1 MQISKGADMKEVR
14 NIERATLNGRQVKL
28 FEVWELVDNAWIFSG
43 KFSAPVK
50 IANKNLLQYAEGQ
63 E

>member
-1 MQISKGADMKEVR
+1 MKEIR

-28 FEVWELVDNAWIFSG
+28 FEVWELVNNAWIFAG

-50 IANKNLLQYAEGQ
+50 IANKNLLAYHE
-63 E
+63 EH

>member
-1 MQISKGADMKEVR
+1 MKEVR
-14 NIERATLNGRQVKL
+14 NIEKATLNGRQVKL

-50 IANKNLLQYAEGQ
+50 IANKNLLQYAEDGGAK
-63 E
+63 